1 MIEVGSGGI
10 YCIWRTRNSHTDEFS
25 GQGHDHQLKWCGGPN
40 HIEQQ
45 SLAPLCVEKMAKGRA
60 GVSNSHRQTS
70 IVRGRRALNAF
81 RIDKNHSIEGA
92 AAEEEMLVEEGDAD
106 GQVKSEDD
114 EDIDSDEAFDESDEE
129 RFSTFKFSGSLAK
142 GRQANN
148 LPRNSGNFQQKA
160 RFESQGS
167 VDDEEETK
175 EEDEADD
182 ETHMDLSEMLAQG
195 QSSHKSVKKPPR

>member
-1 MIEVGSGGI
+1 MAVKFLQIPI
-10 YCIWRTRNSHTDEFS
+10 AI
-25 GQGHDHQLKWCGGPN
+25 
-40 HIEQQ
+40 
-45 SLAPLCVEKMAKGRA
+45 SLQVWESLYVEKMAKGGA
-60 GVSNSHRQTS
+60 GVSKSHRHTS

-92 AAEEEMLVEEGDAD
+92 AAEEEMLEEGDD

-129 RFSTFKFSGSLAK
+129 RFSTFKFSGSSAK

-148 LPRNSGNFQQKA
+148 LPWNFGHFQQKV
-160 RFESQGS
+160 RFASPGS
-167 VDDEEETK
+167 VDETEEKGDEE
-175 EEDEADD
+175 DD

-195 QSSHKSVKKPPR
+195 QSLHKHAENPPSRYAS

>member
-1 MIEVGSGGI
+1 
-10 YCIWRTRNSHTDEFS
+10 
-25 GQGHDHQLKWCGGPN
+25 
-40 HIEQQ
+40 
-45 SLAPLCVEKMAKGRA
+45 MAKGRA

-92 AAEEEMLVEEGDAD
+92 AAEEEMLEEGDD

-129 RFSTFKFSGSLAK
+129 RFSTFKFSGSSAK

-167 VDDEEETK
+167 VDEEEETK
-175 EEDEADD
+175 EGDEADD

-195 QSSHKSVKKPPR
+195 QSSHKPVKKPHTR